1 MLPTIMIFG
10 HEISTYSLCAL
21 IGIIC
26 AIVLFSVLHRKDKT
40 LNSVQMVNI
49 PLVSILGIF
58 IGAHLLYGITHI
70 DHIWWVLCHLNI
82 VFSSWELFIAYMGDI
97 FGGMVFYGGL
107 IGGLLAGGIYCKYM
121 KLDPWLYADAYA
133 PSIPLFH
140 AFGRIG
146 CFMSGCCYGIESSW
160 GFVYEN
166 ALSDVANG
174 VVRLPIQLIEAGG
187 DLLICAVLVFIAYG
201 HKYRKGTLIC
211 LYLFSYAILRFITE
225 FFRGDEIRGIV
236 FGLSTSQWIS
246 LLILIVVSIW
256 AVRLYRPKDQTQN
269 GETTV
274 R

>member
-1 MLPTIMIFG
+1 MIPTITVLG
-10 HEISTYSLCAL
+10 YEISMYSIFAL
-21 IGIIC
+21 VGIIC
-26 AIVLFSVLHRKDKT
+26 AVVLFAVLHRQDKT

-49 PLVSILGIF
+49 PIVSILGIF

-70 DHIWWVLCHLNI
+70 DHIWWVLCHLNV
-82 VFSSWELFIAYMGDI
+82 VFSSWEMFIAYMGDI

-107 IGGLLAGGIYCKYM
+107 IGGLLAGGIYCKCM
-121 KLDPWLYADAYA
+121 KLDLWLYADAYA

-166 ALSDVANG
+166 ALSDAANG
-174 VVRLPIQLIEAGG
+174 VVRVPIQLIEAGG
-187 DLLICAVLVFIAYG
+187 NLLICAMLIFITCR
-201 HKYRKGTLIC
+201 HKYHKGTLIC
-211 LYLFSYAILRFITE
+211 LYLFSYAVLRFIME

-236 FGLSTSQWIS
+236 LGLSTSQWIS

-256 AVRLYRPKDQTQN
+256 TVRLYRPKYQTKN
-269 GETTV
+269 GETSV
-274 R
+274 S